1 MENKNQIL
9 FTGNEKIMAESLLGA
24 ATIGADLAIKVFR
37 DWFER
42 IGYDRLGFSAAEF
55 ELVGMVIIRDL
66 GSQTEELTNLCTVLM
81 NCGNCTELT
90 TFYVKEAG

>member
-1 MENKNQIL
+1 MGNKNQIL

-42 IGYDRLGFSAAEF
+42 IGYERLGFSAAEF
-55 ELVGMVIIRDL
+55 ELVGMVIIRSL
-66 GSQTEELTNLCTVLM
+66 GSQTEELTNLIR
-81 NCGNCTELT
+81 E
-90 TFYVKEAG
+90 EALKNG